1 MHVTDLQG
9 NEYAIQATTIND
21 MELNGEH
28 KLEVT
33 IESSKVNNLFI
44 DNIAEMWTITDHD
57 DVEHKIIYVTKQGNG
72 DELVVKLRAMPLFYD
87 VLNTNRIYE
96 DINQHMTAQVA
107 FNEIFDDT
115 GFTFVLVD
123 SFDAVQWQ
131 GFGNHETKLESF
143 KRALERY
150 KAEFRIV
157 GNIVYLEKQIGND
170 TQHMYRHR
178 LNASNIVQDV
188 DATNLW
194 TYAKGYG
201 DYGGNDE
208 SDENWQ
214 DAKLVREYTSPIA
227 SIIGIRHAPPITN
240 GNIKDT
246 STMDSQL
253 KTLVDESL
261 KISITADI
269 HDLTKQNYPIGQ
281 SNVGDRVFVID
292 ERIGLNEEVRVVNK
306 KIMRDWRGRILDIE
320 LTFGTD
326 GIAKRYQAN
335 LSTAMKNITD
345 LLAGKLKL
353 PFSSYDIAVQQATKM
368 LQGIVSQLVVPDNG
382 GLMAIDTN
390 NPNNVVLFNAAGI
403 GVSHDGG
410 ATFKNSIT
418 GLGVVAETIIGQS
431 IIGVN
436 ITSADESGYFHVNG
450 SNAEFVN
457 ATNNRKVEISPDGLY
472 GKNANGSIGFQADG
486 SLVTSAAF
494 GTSNTNVYLACME
507 NGESRSVKYRT
518 LGGSGSFLD
527 YEYVPHRAQIFRFPD
542 LDHGYFT
549 LYNGTEFRFTGENTG
564 EGRTFLPIR
573 IGGLLSNS
581 IETNGGNIIY
591 MYSDDRVRSMLRSNR
606 DAYAAFE
613 GSDFIQSSS
622 RELKENI
629 RDYDRCAT
637 DILCDL
643 NIVEFDYID
652 GDKGRIGVI
661 AEESKSIGDGK
672 SVSLGDTTFLHTKAI
687 QELADRL
694 TILENENKKL
704 RQLTEGAE

>member
-9 NEYAIQATTIND
+9 NEYAIQATTVNN

-107 FNEIFDDT
+107 FNKIFDDT
-115 GFTFVLVD
+115 DFTFVLVD

-208 SDENWQ
+208 SDEDWQ
-214 DAKLVREYTSPIA
+214 DAKLIREYTSPIA
-227 SIIGIRHAPPITN
+227 NVIGIRHAPPITN

-353 PFSSYDIAVQQATKM
+353 PFNSYDIAVQQATKM

-457 ATNNRKVEISPDGLY
+457 ANNNRKVEISPDGLY
-472 GKNANGSIGFQADG
+472 GKNADGSIGFQADS

-494 GTSNTNVYLACME
+494 GTSNANVYLASME

-542 LDHGYFT
+542 LEHGYFT

-564 EGRTFLPIR
+564 EGRTYLPIR

-591 MYSDDRVRSMLRSNR
+591 MYSNDRVRSMLRSNR

-661 AEESKSIGDGK
+661 AEESESIGDGK

-694 TILENENKKL
+694 TMLENENKKL
-704 RQLTEGAE
+704 RQLIEGAK